1 MNWVCWGLVPAA
13 GRSSGVVKHL
23 YFEVGEGGTTDIDAR
38 GCDGRAQNARD
49 TKKEHEQ
56 ASLVF
61 NTPFALFLIS
71 VVLCLTFGR
80 HILHTLH
87 TTTTTRPEQKC
98 AHRAVSS
105 TPPQLALPPPP
116 SRLPQNQNTN
126 ENNNKKQSALSNPTP
141 ILSTPNPWKFKGS
154 SPCRSRPRRRWR
166 TRPSPRTTRSRSR
179 APPRPWCTRSS
190 WRPGTPPPVSREND
204 MGGKGRS
211 EMGMFT
217 PVLHKAVTT
226 TNTNTND
233 Q

>member
-1 MNWVCWGLVPAA
+1 M
-13 GRSSGVVKHL
+13 
-23 YFEVGEGGTTDIDAR
+23 YFEAGEGGTTDIDAR

-49 TKKEHEQ
+49 TKKEHEE
-56 ASLVF
+56 ASLVS
-61 NTPFALFLIS
+61 NTPFALFRIS

-80 HILHTLH
+80 HILHTTH
-87 TTTTTRPEQKC
+87 KTTTRPEQKC

-116 SRLPQNQNTN
+116 SRIPQNQNTN
-126 ENNNKKQSALSNPTP
+126 QNNNKKQSALSNPP
-141 ILSTPNPWKFKGS
+141 PNPWPFKGS

-204 MGGKGRS
+204 MGGKSRS